1 MNDPY
6 QILNIPP
13 TATDEEVKRA
23 YRDLARKYH
32 PDNYH
37 DNPLADLAQEKMK
50 EINEAYDQIQKQ
62 RKASSAASQS
72 HSYGYGSGNSYGNSA
87 YGGAYGVGSLDQVR
101 MAINRGDISLAER
114 LLSGVSDH
122 NAEWNFLMGVV
133 CSRRGWMDEA
143 AQNFRIAVNMEPQNL
158 EYRNAL
164 SSVGS
169 GAYTYRQTQ
178 YSDGSDELCGLCS
191 SLMCLNCLCGGCR

>member
-62 RKASSAASQS
+62 RKASSAA
-72 HSYGYGSGNSYGNSA
+72 A
-87 YGGAYGVGSLDQVR
+87 K
-101 MAINRGDISLAER
+101 ER
-114 LLSGVSDH
+114 
-122 NAEWNFLMGVV
+122 AARP
-133 CSRRGWMDEA
+133 CRAA
-143 AQNFRIAVNMEPQNL
+143 AQTRAVIKIGRVDRAE
-158 EYRNAL
+158 A
-164 SSVGS
+164 VGPV
-169 GAYTYRQTQ
+169 ARPRQRR
-178 YSDGSDELCGLCS
+178 ERVLIFV
-191 SLMCLNCLCGGCR
+191 

>member
-1 MNDPY
+1 MKDPY
-6 QILNIPP
+6 EVLGVPHG
-13 TATDEEVKRA
+13 ASEDEIKKA
-23 YRDLARKYH
+23 YRELARKYH
-32 PDNYH
+32 PDNYAN
-37 DNPLADLAQEKMK
+37 NPLADLAQEKMK
-50 EINEAYDQIQKQ
+50 EINEAYATLMKGGRQQADAGSTGGQ
-62 RKASSAASQS
+62 RST
-72 HSYGYGSGNSYGNSA
+72 
-87 YGGAYGVGSLDQVR
+87 
-101 MAINRGDISLAER
+101 
-114 LLSGVSDH
+114 
-122 NAEWNFLMGVV
+122 AEWYYLRGVIAQ
-133 CSRRGWMDEA
+133 RRGWMDEA